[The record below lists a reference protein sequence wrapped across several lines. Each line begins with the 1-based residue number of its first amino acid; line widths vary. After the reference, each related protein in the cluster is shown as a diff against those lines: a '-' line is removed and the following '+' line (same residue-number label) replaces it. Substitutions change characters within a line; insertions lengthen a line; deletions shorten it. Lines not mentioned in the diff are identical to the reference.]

1 MYYCQWCGQEVLTT
15 NHVCKQAINDKMET
29 VYLDYPSESLDE
41 RNPYKCCS
49 SCGKSVPEING
60 KLEGHYE
67 WCEWRKKME
76 ANLSN
81 VSRLVDKHKLYVV
94 MEYIRDLDMM
104 TINSIWK
111 SKELATLRALHID
124 GYVNEHLLE
133 DWSL

>member
-1 MYYCQWCGQEVLTT
+1 MSHYCHWCGEEVLTS
-15 NHVCKQAINDKMET
+15 NHVCKQAINRE
-29 VYLDYPSESLDE
+29 
-41 RNPYKCCS
+41 
-49 SCGKSVPEING
+49 
-60 KLEGHYE
+60 
-67 WCEWRKKME
+67 KME